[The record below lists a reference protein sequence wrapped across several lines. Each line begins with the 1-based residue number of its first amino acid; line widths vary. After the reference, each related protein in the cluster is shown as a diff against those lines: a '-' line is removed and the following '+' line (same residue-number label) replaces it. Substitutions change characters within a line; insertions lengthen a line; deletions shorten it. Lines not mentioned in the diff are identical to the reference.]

1 MYVVILC
8 SIATVLFVYVI
19 IVHVCICVKHI
30 RTPDQRHQNVHNDHI
45 YHTYDEIDPTS
56 YRTISNTNDN
66 QGQNIPELLR
76 ATDNSTDS
84 NLHSLNDY
92 TADTEYPGDGL
103 EQREITAVQGRSVSM
118 SSDDTSMSNTNVSS
132 SAIQRIENV
141 LYFSNL
147 NESTETPNDQHSQT
161 SHDSDSETSNTV
173 MVGNDGDM
181 KTRTRWFYRIVR
193 NITRTSGLLEKA
205 SHLQDIIQM
214 KIKDLIPARQK
225 NRFTSIFSFNKH
237 AI

>member
-56 YRTISNTNDN
+56 YRTIINTNDN

-92 TADTEYPGDGL
+92 TADTEYPGDDL
-103 EQREITAVQGRSVSM
+103 EQREITAVQGRSVSI

-173 MVGNDGDM
+173 MVGNDGDG
-181 KTRTRWFYRIVR
+181 YENPYQVV
-193 NITRTSGLLEKA
+193 
-205 SHLQDIIQM
+205 LQDCPEYHPYIGIIRESVPSTRHNTNEDQRLDTGST
-214 KIKDLIPARQK
+214 KEPIYINLQ
-225 NRFTSIFSFNKH
+225 F
-237 AI
+237 